1 MNIQQRI
8 LDILASGGVYTPE
21 QICRAL
27 GLERSDRGMIIRVLK
42 CMEEVVQT
50 GGGFGLPG
58 SAGILEGTV
67 QGSRG
72 DYCFA
77 VPDDRENGEDLYISA
92 ANSMG
97 AMHGDRVRYRP
108 LDSVHGERYIP
119 DRQDKNRHAKGR
131 KPPVKSDTRRGGEG
145 EITEIL
151 VHANE
156 YIVGELIKQ
165 GGRYYVLPDNPR
177 LHRPVH
183 IPSGRLEGAKPQQK
197 VRCRVTVFTS
207 SGALEGEINEVLG
220 YPGDKGVDMLG
231 IIREKGLRDAFPPEV
246 TAQAE
251 KTAAHPPV
259 SDGRRDLR
267 GETVFTVDGEDARD
281 LDDAVSVTREENGWL
296 LGVHIADVSAF
307 VRPGTAVDEE
317 AYLRGTSVYF
327 PDRVLPMLPKALSNG
342 VCSLNQDC
350 DRLTLSVLMHIDESG
365 RVTDREIFPSVI
377 RSVRRCTYEQVNELF
392 SGKSVPFLAPI
403 AHQLFQGRELSLVLE
418 SMRRV
423 RGAVDFELP
432 EPEFT
437 LDEQGRAVGLRARE
451 RGEANRMIEQF
462 MLQANECVADFMLQK
477 GIPSMY
483 RVHEKPD
490 PQRLEDFN
498 TLIAPFGLSLPA
510 DASSKDC
517 RALLAGVQ
525 GTQEER
531 LVSGMLLRSMKKAR
545 YDGENMGHFGL
556 AAAEYLHFTSP
567 IRRYPDLTVHRMLHF
582 FFEGNDAA
590 LKKYKKRMQET
601 AGHCSQCELA
611 AAEAERA
618 ADDIKKAEY
627 AQSLVGQCMEGIISG
642 VSASAFWVE
651 MPDTLECTVPLA
663 YLRDDFYNYDA
674 RNCCLTGERSGKR
687 LRMGD
692 AVRVRLLS
700 ADPSQGRVEAEPAEE
715 EGGRKKSG
723 AFGQGKKR
731 AGSGKN
737 EKANKP
743 AKAGKPVKKEE
754 SANTDAEPN
763 KSRGKNKAAQSRDK
777 KASVQD
783 KNGKGEKSKPLSGAK
798 TPSENGTA
806 RRERDGGRADSPR
819 SGEEKGNGKNS
830 ACGKN
835 REKAKGSAKS
845 APENAAGKERA
856 LVDKSRQQEKSREQK
871 SGQDKNGQNKS
882 VKPAKSGKAKNSA
895 PAENAAERKPGRQN
909 GEKRGPQAAAEG
921 GKTAQARG
929 AVRGQSVKRE
939 GQGRKNGQPA
949 KAEADRREA
958 GGNGKGK
965 NRSTES

>member
-119 DRQDKNRHAKGR
+119 DRQDKNRRAKSKR
-131 KPPVKSDTRRGGEG
+131 PPVKSDTRRGGEG

-207 SGALEGEINEVLG
+207 SGALEGEMDEVLG

-231 IIREKGLRDAFPPEV
+231 VIREKGLRDAFPPEV
-246 TAQAE
+246 AEQAE
-251 KTAAHPPV
+251 KIAAHPPKN
-259 SDGRRDLR
+259 DGRRDLR

-281 LDDAVSVTREENGWL
+281 LDDAVSVTREEDGWL

-403 AHQLFQGRELSLVLE
+403 AHQLFQARELSLVLE
-418 SMRRV
+418 SMRRG

-437 LDEQGRAVGLRARE
+437 LDEQGRAVGLRARQ

-510 DASSKDC
+510 DASAKDC
-517 RALLAGVQ
+517 GALLAGVQ
-525 GTQEER
+525 GTQEEK
-531 LVSGMLLRSMKKAR
+531 LVSRMLLRSMKKAR

-582 FFEGNDAA
+582 FFEGNAAA
-590 LKKYKKRMQET
+590 LKKYKKRMQEM

-627 AQSLVGQCMEGIISG
+627 AQNLVGQCMEGVISG

-674 RNCCLTGERSGKR
+674 QNCCLTGERSGKR

-692 AVRVRLLS
+692 TVRVRLLS

-715 EGGRKKSG
+715 EGGRKRSG

-731 AGSGKN
+731 SGSGKK
-737 EKANKP
+737 EKADKP
-743 AKAGKPVKKEE
+743 AKKE
-754 SANTDAEPN
+754 SAGTGAEPN
-763 KSRGKNKAAQSRDK
+763 KSRGKNKAAQSRGK
-777 KASVQD
+777 KAPVQD
-783 KNGKGEKSKPLSGAK
+783 KNGKGEKSKPASGTK
-798 TPSENGTA
+798 TPSENG
-806 RRERDGGRADSPR
+806 RKGERDGGRGSSPR
-819 SGEEKGNGKNS
+819 SGADKGNGKNS

-835 REKAKGSAKS
+835 RAKANGNAKS
-845 APENAAGKERA
+845 APENTAAGKGRTPERQG
-856 LVDKSRQQEKSREQK
+856 RQQEKREK
-871 SGQDKNGQNKS
+871 TGGQDKNGQNKS
-882 VKPAKSGKAKNSA
+882 VKPAKNAKAKNSA
-895 PAENAAERKPGRQN
+895 AENAAERKPGGQN
-909 GEKRGPQAAAEG
+909 GEKRRPRAASEG

-929 AVRGQSVKRE
+929 AVRGQSAKKE
-939 GQGRKNGQPA
+939 GQSRRNGQPA

-958 GGNGKGK
+958 DGNGKGK

>member
-231 IIREKGLRDAFPPEV
+231 VIREKGLRDAFPPEV

-251 KTAAHPPV
+251 KTAAHPPK

-418 SMRRV
+418 SMRRG

-498 TLIAPFGLSLPA
+498 TLIAPFGLSLPE
-510 DASSKDC
+510 DASAKDC
-517 RALLAGVQ
+517 CALLAGVQ
-525 GTQEER
+525 GTQEEK
-531 LVSGMLLRSMKKAR
+531 LVSRMLLRSMKKAR

-590 LKKYKKRMQET
+590 LKKYKKRMQEM

-627 AQSLVGQCMEGIISG
+627 AQSLVGQCVEGVISG

-651 MPDTLECTVPLA
+651 MPDTLECIVPLA

-674 RNCCLTGERSGKR
+674 QNCCLTGERSGKR

-731 AGSGKN
+731 AGSGRN
-737 EKANKP
+737 VKADKP

-754 SANTDAEPN
+754 SANTDAEPD
-763 KSRGKNKAAQSRDK
+763 KSREKNKAAQSRGK

-783 KNGKGEKSKPLSGAK
+783 KNGKGEKRKPASGAK

-819 SGEEKGNGKNS
+819 SGAEKGNGKNP

-835 REKAKGSAKS
+835 RAKAKGSAKS
-845 APENAAGKERA
+845 APENAAGKNRTPEGQG
-856 LVDKSRQQEKSREQK
+856 RQQEKREK
-871 SGQDKNGQNKS
+871 TGRQDKNGQNKS
-882 VKPAKSGKAKNSA
+882 VKPAKSGKAKNSE
-895 PAENAAERKPGRQN
+895 PAENAAERKPGGQN
-909 GEKRGPQAAAEG
+909 GEKRGPQASAEG
-921 GKTAQARG
+921 GKTARARH

-939 GQGRKNGQPA
+939 GQSRRNGQPA
-949 KAEADRREA
+949 RAEADRREA

-965 NRSTES
+965 NRSAES

>member
-1 MNIQQRI
+1 M
-8 LDILASGGVYTPE
+8 
-21 QICRAL
+21 
-27 GLERSDRGMIIRVLK
+27 
-42 CMEEVVQT
+42 
-50 GGGFGLPG
+50 
-58 SAGILEGTV
+58 
-67 QGSRG
+67 
-72 DYCFA
+72 
-77 VPDDRENGEDLYISA
+77 
-92 ANSMG
+92 
-97 AMHGDRVRYRP
+97 
-108 LDSVHGERYIP
+108 
-119 DRQDKNRHAKGR
+119 
-131 KPPVKSDTRRGGEG
+131 
-145 EITEIL
+145 
-151 VHANE
+151 
-156 YIVGELIKQ
+156 
-165 GGRYYVLPDNPR
+165 
-177 LHRPVH
+177 
-183 IPSGRLEGAKPQQK
+183 
-197 VRCRVTVFTS
+197 
-207 SGALEGEINEVLG
+207 
-220 YPGDKGVDMLG
+220 
-231 IIREKGLRDAFPPEV
+231 
-246 TAQAE
+246 
-251 KTAAHPPV
+251 
-259 SDGRRDLR
+259 
-267 GETVFTVDGEDARD
+267 FTVDGEDARD

-418 SMRRV
+418 SMRRG

-674 RNCCLTGERSGKR
+674 QNCCLTGERSGKR

-731 AGSGKN
+731 AGSGGT
-737 EKANKP
+737 EKADKP
-743 AKAGKPVKKEE
+743 AKKEE
-754 SANTDAEPN
+754 SANTDAEPD

-798 TPSENGTA
+798 TPFENGTA

-819 SGEEKGNGKNS
+819 SGAEKGNGKNP
-830 ACGKN
+830 AYGKN
-835 REKAKGSAKS
+835 RAKAKGSAKTV
-845 APENAAGKERA
+845 PENAAGKERA

-871 SGQDKNGQNKS
+871 SGLDKNGQNKS
-882 VKPAKSGKAKNSA
+882 VKPAKNGKIKNGA
-895 PAENAAERKPGRQN
+895 AENAAERKPGRQN
-909 GEKRGPQAAAEG
+909 AEKRGPRAAAG
-921 GKTAQARG
+921 GKTARARH
-929 AVRGQSVKRE
+929 AVRGQSVNKE

>member
-1 MNIQQRI
+1 M
-8 LDILASGGVYTPE
+8 
-21 QICRAL
+21 
-27 GLERSDRGMIIRVLK
+27 
-42 CMEEVVQT
+42 
-50 GGGFGLPG
+50 
-58 SAGILEGTV
+58 
-67 QGSRG
+67 
-72 DYCFA
+72 
-77 VPDDRENGEDLYISA
+77 
-92 ANSMG
+92 
-97 AMHGDRVRYRP
+97 
-108 LDSVHGERYIP
+108 
-119 DRQDKNRHAKGR
+119 
-131 KPPVKSDTRRGGEG
+131 
-145 EITEIL
+145 
-151 VHANE
+151 
-156 YIVGELIKQ
+156 
-165 GGRYYVLPDNPR
+165 
-177 LHRPVH
+177 
-183 IPSGRLEGAKPQQK
+183 
-197 VRCRVTVFTS
+197 
-207 SGALEGEINEVLG
+207 
-220 YPGDKGVDMLG
+220 
-231 IIREKGLRDAFPPEV
+231 
-246 TAQAE
+246 
-251 KTAAHPPV
+251 
-259 SDGRRDLR
+259 
-267 GETVFTVDGEDARD
+267 
-281 LDDAVSVTREENGWL
+281 
-296 LGVHIADVSAF
+296 
-307 VRPGTAVDEE
+307 
-317 AYLRGTSVYF
+317 
-327 PDRVLPMLPKALSNG
+327 
-342 VCSLNQDC
+342 
-350 DRLTLSVLMHIDESG
+350 
-365 RVTDREIFPSVI
+365 
-377 RSVRRCTYEQVNELF
+377 
-392 SGKSVPFLAPI
+392 
-403 AHQLFQGRELSLVLE
+403 
-418 SMRRV
+418 
-423 RGAVDFELP
+423 
-432 EPEFT
+432 
-437 LDEQGRAVGLRARE
+437 GLRARE

-490 PQRLEDFN
+490 PQRLEV
-498 TLIAPFGLSLPA
+498 IAPFGLSLPA

-674 RNCCLTGERSGKR
+674 QNCCLTGERSGKR

-731 AGSGKN
+731 AGSGGT
-737 EKANKP
+737 EKADKP
-743 AKAGKPVKKEE
+743 AKKEE
-754 SANTDAEPN
+754 SANTDAEPD
-763 KSRGKNKAAQSRDK
+763 KSRGKNKAAQSRGK

-819 SGEEKGNGKNS
+819 SGAEKGSGKNS

-835 REKAKGSAKS
+835 RAKAKGSAKTV
-845 APENAAGKERA
+845 PENAAGKERA

-882 VKPAKSGKAKNSA
+882 VKPAKNGKIKNGA
-895 PAENAAERKPGRQN
+895 AENAAERKPGRQN
-909 GEKRGPQAAAEG
+909 AEKRGPQAAAEG

-929 AVRGQSVKRE
+929 AVRGQSVNKE